1 MTNLNHDSITPD
13 LIDRYL
19 ADELSAEE
27 LRAFQA
33 IVDQNPELNTRL
45 AALATVAKTPIAQP
59 IAYDFDAKVSSILSK
74 TGAQQESWA
83 TSGTALGEFPNK
95 EFRNKEFVNKE
106 SVTREFSTSVAGAR
120 WRAVTVAL
128 VAACLIVVS
137 GTLFTPFNITGFNIG
152 GFNIAG
158 SPSDAVTLVTTNRGE
173 RSTVTL
179 ADGST
184 VTLNVAS
191 EIQIPHDYLSNR
203 TIELTGEAYFN
214 VNSSAARPF
223 TVKTGDVNTVVLGTR
238 FAVRSYPDQEMR
250 VAVQTGK
257 VSVAGVVLDAN
268 SAAHIYS
275 PDSMSVVRNTDVT
288 QYTGF
293 ISGSLYISN
302 TPLKNAVNELS
313 RWYNIDIKLAD
324 ATVAEHLFGGIMPG
338 GSVTDLAEILKL
350 TLPVKTSISGNSLTI
365 SSE

>member
-74 TGAQQESWA
+74 TGAQQESRA

-95 EFRNKEFVNKE
+95 E
-106 SVTREFSTSVAGAR
+106 SVTQEFSTSVAGAR
-120 WRAVTVAL
+120 WRAATVTL
-128 VAACLIVVS
+128 VAACLIVVA

-214 VNSSAARPF
+214 VNSSAERPF

-324 ATVAEHLFGGIMPG
+324 ATVAEHLFGGVMPG